1 MFWGDDYVTGN
12 ISKLVISTY
21 MMFSNIQYV
30 LNVDGRDER
39 EEKE

>member
-1 MFWGDDYVTGN
+1 MFWGDNYVTGN

-21 MMFSNIQYV
+21 MMCSNIQYV

-39 EEKE
+39 GEKD